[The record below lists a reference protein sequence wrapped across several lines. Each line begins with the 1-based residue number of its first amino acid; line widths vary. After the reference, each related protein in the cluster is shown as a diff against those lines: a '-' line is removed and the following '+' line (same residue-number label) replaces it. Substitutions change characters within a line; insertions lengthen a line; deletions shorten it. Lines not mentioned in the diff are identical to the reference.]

1 LPKPNAPGKATTV
14 GGRQTPLEELLLEL
28 EELECPEELLELEE
42 LLLELEE
49 LECPEELLELEEL
62 LLELEELECPEELLL
77 EVEELECPEEL
88 LELEEL
94 LVPPE
99 IESEAIVGRPV
110 PLPQKPNDAVP
121 LAGMLAL

>member
-28 EELECPEELLELEE
+28 EELECPDELLELEE

-62 LLELEELECPEELLL
+62 LLEL
-77 EVEELECPEEL
+77 EELECPEEL